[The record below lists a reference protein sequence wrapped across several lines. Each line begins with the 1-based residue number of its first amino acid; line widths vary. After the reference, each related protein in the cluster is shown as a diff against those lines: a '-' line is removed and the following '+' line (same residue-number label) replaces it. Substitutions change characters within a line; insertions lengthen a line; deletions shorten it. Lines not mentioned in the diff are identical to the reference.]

1 MSNLQVATTQQ
12 SQPLS
17 AFSSENAFVSVQ
29 RMAKALASSTLVPD
43 SYRGEA
49 NLGNCIIALELSQ
62 RIGASVMAVMQSM
75 VPIHGKPTW
84 SASFLIATVNSC
96 GRFSPMRFRWVGKEG
111 TDDWGCRAF
120 AVERE
125 GNLELVGA
133 LVTIAMAKAEGWYG
147 KSGSKWKT
155 MPEQMLQYRAAA
167 FWCRAYAPEIALGMH
182 TSEEIHDTQVAQQV
196 VQPSVATTV
205 TSSVVDVT
213 PTPPEPKPRRAK
225 KEPEAVVVQ
234 EPAPQTDVTQ
244 YVDSEPEPA
253 PITPEPVPAPQ
264 PTAATAPAP
273 VEAPATPAPLP
284 ELVEETVE
292 STLASVGA
300 TYEQLVKLATELNW
314 WPTPEAYP
322 TANDLTEDLKK
333 WVIRNKRGIGRA
345 MMKAGGAL

>member
-1 MSNLQVATTQQ
+1 
-12 SQPLS
+12 
-17 AFSSENAFVSVQ
+17 
-29 RMAKALASSTLVPD
+29 MAKALASSTLVPD

-213 PTPPEPKPRRAK
+213 PTPPEPKPRK
-225 KEPEAVVVQ
+225 KKVEPEAIAVA
-234 EPAPQTDVTQ
+234 EPVPVP
-244 YVDSEPEPA
+244 EPEPA
-253 PITPEPVPAPQ
+253 PAPEPE
-264 PTAATAPAP
+264 PAP

>member
-1 MSNLQVATTQQ
+1 MSNQLQVATQQ
-12 SQPLS
+12 QQPLS

-111 TDDWGCRAF
+111 TDDWGCRAY

-182 TSEEIHDTQVAQQV
+182 TSEEVNDTPAAQQV

-205 TSSVVDVT
+205 TASVVDVT
-213 PTPPEPKPRRAK
+213 PNPPEPKRRK
-225 KEPEAVVVQ
+225 KVEPEAIAVAEPVPVP
-234 EPAPQTDVTQ
+234 EPAPAP
-244 YVDSEPEPA
+244 EPEPA
-253 PITPEPVPAPQ
+253 P
-264 PTAATAPAP
+264 
-273 VEAPATPAPLP
+273 VEIPATPAPLP
-284 ELVEETVE
+284 ELVEDTVE
-292 STLASVGA
+292 STLQSVGA

-322 TANDLTEDLKK
+322 TANDLTDDLKK

-345 MMKAGGAL
+345 VMKANTVA

>member
-1 MSNLQVATTQQ
+1 MSNQLQVATQQ

-29 RMAKALASSTLVPD
+29 RMAKALASSTLVPE

-84 SASFLIATVNSC
+84 SAAFLIATVNSC

-111 TDDWGCRAF
+111 TDDWGCRAY

-133 LVTIAMAKAEGWYG
+133 LVTIAMAKAEGWYS
-147 KSGSKWKT
+147 KNGSKWKT

-167 FWCRAYAPEIALGMH
+167 FWTRAYAPEIALGMH
-182 TSEEIHDTQVAQQV
+182 TSEEIHDTQASQQV

-213 PTPPEPKPRRAK
+213 PNPPEPKRK
-225 KEPEAVVVQ
+225 KKVEPEAIAVA
-234 EPAPQTDVTQ
+234 EPVPV
-244 YVDSEPEPA
+244 PEPA
-253 PITPEPVPAPQ
+253 PAPEPE
-264 PTAATAPAP
+264 PTPAP
-273 VEAPATPAPLP
+273 VEIPATPAPLP
-284 ELVEETVE
+284 ELVEDTVE
-292 STLASVGA
+292 STLESVGA

-322 TANDLTEDLKK
+322 TANDLTDDLKK

-345 MMKAGGAL
+345 VQKANTVA

>member
-1 MSNLQVATTQQ
+1 MSNQLQVATQQ

-84 SASFLIATVNSC
+84 SAAFLIATVNSC

-111 TDDWGCRAF
+111 TDDWGCRAY

-133 LVTIAMAKAEGWYG
+133 LVTIAMAKAEGWYS
-147 KSGSKWKT
+147 KNGSKWKT

-167 FWCRAYAPEIALGMH
+167 FWTRAYAPEIALGMH
-182 TSEEIHDTQVAQQV
+182 TSEEIHDTQASQQV

-205 TSSVVDVT
+205 TASVVDVT
-213 PTPPEPKPRRAK
+213 PNPPEPKRK
-225 KEPEAVVVQ
+225 KKVEPEAIAVAEPVPVP
-234 EPAPQTDVTQ
+234 EPAPAP
-244 YVDSEPEPA
+244 EPEPA
-253 PITPEPVPAPQ
+253 S
-264 PTAATAPAP
+264 APAP
-273 VEAPATPAPLP
+273 EPAPLP
-284 ELVEETVE
+284 ELVEDTVE

-322 TANDLTEDLKK
+322 TANDLTDDLKK

-345 MMKAGGAL
+345 VMKAGGAL

>member
-1 MSNLQVATTQQ
+1 MSNQLQVATTQQ
-12 SQPLS
+12 QQPLS

-111 TDDWGCRAF
+111 TDDWGCRAY

-182 TSEEIHDTQVAQQV
+182 TSEEVNDTPAAQQV

-205 TSSVVDVT
+205 TASVVDVT
-213 PTPPEPKPRRAK
+213 PTPPEPKRRK
-225 KEPEAVVVQ
+225 KV
-234 EPAPQTDVTQ
+234 
-244 YVDSEPEPA
+244 EPEPA
-253 PITPEPVPAPQ
+253 PVAVVEPTPEPAPTPEPEPTPTPVETPAAPE
-264 PTAATAPAP
+264 PAPAP
-273 VEAPATPAPLP
+273 LRSFDPVEQTA
-284 ELVEETVE
+284 E
-292 STLASVGA
+292 STLALIGI
-300 TYEQLVKLATELNW
+300 TYAQLAKLATDLEW
-314 WPTPEAYP
+314 WPDADTYP
-322 TANDLTEDLKK
+322 TVADLPLEIQN
-333 WVIRNKRGIGRA
+333 WVIRNKRCIARA
-345 MMKAGGAL
+345 FQKAGGAL

>member
-213 PTPPEPKPRRAK
+213 PTPPEPKRRAK
-225 KEPEAVVVQ
+225 KVEPEAIAVA
-234 EPAPQTDVTQ
+234 EPVPVP
-244 YVDSEPEPA
+244 EPEPA
-253 PITPEPVPAPQ
+253 PALEPE
-264 PTAATAPAP
+264 PAP

-345 MMKAGGAL
+345 VVKAGGAL

>member
-1 MSNLQVATTQQ
+1 MSNQLQVVQQ

-43 SYRGEA
+43 AYRGEA

-84 SASFLIATVNSC
+84 SAAFLIATVNSC
-96 GRFSPMRFRWVGKEG
+96 GRFSPMRFRWVGKENA
-111 TDDWGCRAF
+111 DEWGCRAY

-133 LVTIAMAKAEGWYG
+133 LVTIAMAKAEGWYT
-147 KSGSKWKT
+147 KNGSKWKT

-167 FWCRAYAPEIALGMH
+167 FWTRAYAPEIALGMH
-182 TSEEIHDTQVAQQV
+182 TAEEIHDTPEANQV
-196 VQPSVATTV
+196 VKP
-205 TSSVVDVT
+205 VVMDVT

-234 EPAPQTDVTQ
+234 EPEPVQV
-244 YVDSEPEPA
+244 EPEPEPTPTA
-253 PITPEPVPAPQ
+253 PEPVPASEPTPAPAVPETPAPDKFNTETVEGTLFSIDVTYYQ
-264 PTAATAPAP
+264 LVAMAKELQWWPNPESYPTAADLPA
-273 VEAPATPAPLP
+273 
-284 ELVEETVE
+284 EL
-292 STLASVGA
+292 
-300 TYEQLVKLATELNW
+300 
-314 WPTPEAYP
+314 
-322 TANDLTEDLKK
+322 AN
-333 WVIRNKRGIGRA
+333 WVIRNRRGIARQA
-345 MMKAGGAL
+345 AKGGAK

>member
-12 SQPLS
+12 QQPLS

-111 TDDWGCRAF
+111 TDDWGCRAY

-196 VQPSVATTV
+196 VQPTVATTV
-205 TSSVVDVT
+205 TASVVDVT
-213 PTPPEPKPRRAK
+213 PNPPEPKPTRRK
-225 KEPEAVVVQ
+225 KEPEAIAVTEPVPVP
-234 EPAPQTDVTQ
+234 EPAPAPTA
-244 YVDSEPEPA
+244 EPEPA
-253 PITPEPVPAPQ
+253 PE
-264 PTAATAPAP
+264 PAP
-273 VEAPATPAPLP
+273 VP
-284 ELVEETVE
+284 ELVEDTVE

-322 TANDLTEDLKK
+322 TANDLTDDLKK

-345 MMKAGGAL
+345 FQKAGGAL

>member
-1 MSNLQVATTQQ
+1 MSNQLQVATPQQ
-12 SQPLS
+12 QPLS

-213 PTPPEPKPRRAK
+213 PTPPEPKPRK
-225 KEPEAVVVQ
+225 KKVEPEAIAVA
-234 EPAPQTDVTQ
+234 EPVPVPQ
-244 YVDSEPEPA
+244 PEPA
-253 PITPEPVPAPQ
+253 PAPEPE
-264 PTAATAPAP
+264 PAP

-322 TANDLTEDLKK
+322 TANDLTDDLKK

>member
-1 MSNLQVATTQQ
+1 MSNLSVATTQQ

-43 SYRGEA
+43 AYRGEA

-133 LVTIAMAKAEGWYG
+133 LVTIAMAKAEGWYS
-147 KSGSKWKT
+147 KNGSKWKT

-182 TSEEIHDTQVAQQV
+182 TAEEIQDTPTTQEV
-196 VQPSVATTV
+196 VRPA
-205 TSSVVDVT
+205 VVDVT
-213 PTPPEPKPRRAK
+213 PTPPEPKPARKK
-225 KEPEAVVVQ
+225 KEPEAIAVAEPV
-234 EPAPQTDVTQ
+234 PAPTPA
-244 YVDSEPEPA
+244 PEPA
-253 PITPEPVPAPQ
+253 PTPEPVPEP
-264 PTAATAPAP
+264 APAP
-273 VEAPATPAPLP
+273 APEATPASVFDPANP
-284 ELVEETVE
+284 TVE
-292 STLASVGA
+292 STLAQIGV
-300 TYEQLVKLATELNW
+300 TYPQLAKLATDLEW
-314 WPTPEAYP
+314 WPEADTYP
-322 TANDLTEDLKK
+322 TAQDLPEEIKL
-333 WVIRNKRGIGRA
+333 WVVRNKRGIARA
-345 MMKAGGAL
+345 FQKANTIA

>member
-1 MSNLQVATTQQ
+1 MSNQLQVATQQ

-84 SASFLIATVNSC
+84 SAAFLIATVNSC

-111 TDDWGCRAF
+111 ADDWGCRAY

-167 FWCRAYAPEIALGMH
+167 FWTRAYAPEIALGMH
-182 TSEEIHDTQVAQQV
+182 TSEEIHDTQASQQV

-213 PTPPEPKPRRAK
+213 PNPPEPKRK
-225 KEPEAVVVQ
+225 KKVEPEAIAVA
-234 EPAPQTDVTQ
+234 EPVPV
-244 YVDSEPEPA
+244 PEPA
-253 PITPEPVPAPQ
+253 PAPEPEPVPAP
-264 PTAATAPAP
+264 AP
-273 VEAPATPAPLP
+273 EPASLP
-284 ELVEETVE
+284 ELVEDTVE

-345 MMKAGGAL
+345 VQKAGGAL

>member
-1 MSNLQVATTQQ
+1 MSNQLQVATQQ

-111 TDDWGCRAF
+111 TDDWGCRAY

-182 TSEEIHDTQVAQQV
+182 TSEEIHDTQASQQV

-213 PTPPEPKPRRAK
+213 PNPPEPKRRK
-225 KEPEAVVVQ
+225 KVEPENIAVA
-234 EPAPQTDVTQ
+234 EPV
-244 YVDSEPEPA
+244 PEPA
-253 PITPEPVPAPQ
+253 PAPEPE
-264 PTAATAPAP
+264 PTPAP
-273 VEAPATPAPLP
+273 VETPAVPAPLP
-284 ELVEETVE
+284 ELVEDTVE
-292 STLASVGA
+292 AVLASVGA

-322 TANDLTEDLKK
+322 TANDLTDDLKK

-345 MMKAGGAL
+345 VMKAGGAL

>member
-1 MSNLQVATTQQ
+1 
-12 SQPLS
+12 
-17 AFSSENAFVSVQ
+17 
-29 RMAKALASSTLVPD
+29 MAKALASSTLVPD

-111 TDDWGCRAF
+111 TDDWGCRAY

-182 TSEEIHDTQVAQQV
+182 TSEEIHDTQAAQQV

-213 PTPPEPKPRRAK
+213 PNPPEPKRK
-225 KEPEAVVVQ
+225 KKVEPEAIAVA
-234 EPAPQTDVTQ
+234 EPVPV
-244 YVDSEPEPA
+244 PEPA
-253 PITPEPVPAPQ
+253 PTPTPEPE
-264 PTAATAPAP
+264 PTPEPAP
-273 VEAPATPAPLP
+273 VP
-284 ELVEETVE
+284 EVVEDTVE

-322 TANDLTEDLKK
+322 TANDLTDDLKK

-345 MMKAGGAL
+345 VQKAGGAL

>member
-12 SQPLS
+12 SQPIS

-111 TDDWGCRAF
+111 TDEWGCRAF

-125 GNLELVGA
+125 SNLELVGA
-133 LVTIAMAKAEGWYG
+133 LVTIGMAKAEGWYG
-147 KSGSKWKT
+147 KNGSKWKT

-182 TSEEIHDTQVAQQV
+182 TSEEIQDTPVTQQV
-196 VQPSVATTV
+196 VQPSVAATV
-205 TSSVVDVT
+205 TASVVDVT
-213 PTPPEPKPRRAK
+213 PTPPEPKARRK
-225 KEPEAVVVQ
+225 KAEPEAIAVTEPV
-234 EPAPQTDVTQ
+234 PAPTP
-244 YVDSEPEPA
+244 EPEPA
-253 PITPEPVPAPQ
+253 PVPEPEPA
-264 PTAATAPAP
+264 
-273 VEAPATPAPLP
+273 PAPLP
-284 ELVEETVE
+284 SADPVEATVE
-292 STLASVGA
+292 STLAQIGI
-300 TYEQLVKLATELNW
+300 TYAQLAKLATDLEW
-314 WPTPEAYP
+314 WPEADTYP
-322 TANDLTEDLKK
+322 TSDDLPEEIKL
-333 WVIRNKRGIGRA
+333 WVVRNKRGIARA
-345 MMKAGGAL
+345 HQKAGGAL

>member
-1 MSNLQVATTQQ
+1 MSNQLQVATQQ
-12 SQPLS
+12 QQPLS

-125 GNLELVGA
+125 SNLELVGA

-147 KSGSKWKT
+147 KAGSKWKT

-196 VQPSVATTV
+196 VQPSVATIV
-205 TSSVVDVT
+205 TTSVVDVT
-213 PTPPEPKPRRAK
+213 PTPPEPKRRK
-225 KEPEAVVVQ
+225 KV
-234 EPAPQTDVTQ
+234 
-244 YVDSEPEPA
+244 EPEPA
-253 PITPEPVPAPQ
+253 PVAVVDPAVTEPAPAPQ
-264 PTAATAPAP
+264 PEPAPAP
-273 VEAPATPAPLP
+273 VETPAAPA
-284 ELVEETVE
+284 EETAE
-292 STLASVGA
+292 STLAQIGI
-300 TYEQLVKLATELNW
+300 TYAQLAKLATDLEW
-314 WPTPEAYP
+314 WPEADTYP
-322 TANDLTEDLKK
+322 TVADLPLEIQN
-333 WVIRNKRGIGRA
+333 WVIRNKRGIARA
-345 MMKAGGAL
+345 FQKAGGAL

>member
-1 MSNLQVATTQQ
+1 MSNQLQVATQQ

-213 PTPPEPKPRRAK
+213 PTPPEPKPRK
-225 KEPEAVVVQ
+225 KKVEPEAIAV
-234 EPAPQTDVTQ
+234 A
-244 YVDSEPEPA
+244 
-253 PITPEPVPAPQ
+253 EPVP
-264 PTAATAPAP
+264 
-273 VEAPATPAPLP
+273 VAPATPAPLP

>member
-12 SQPLS
+12 QQPLS

-84 SASFLIATVNSC
+84 SAAFLIATVNSC

-111 TDDWGCRAF
+111 TDDWGCRAY

-133 LVTIAMAKAEGWYG
+133 LVTIAMAKAEGWYS
-147 KSGSKWKT
+147 KNGSKWKT

-167 FWCRAYAPEIALGMH
+167 FWTRAYAPEIALGMH
-182 TSEEIHDTQVAQQV
+182 TSEEIHDTQASQQV

-205 TSSVVDVT
+205 TASVVDVT
-213 PTPPEPKPRRAK
+213 PNPPEPKRK
-225 KEPEAVVVQ
+225 KKVEPEAIAVAEPVPVP
-234 EPAPQTDVTQ
+234 EPAPAP
-244 YVDSEPEPA
+244 EPEPA
-253 PITPEPVPAPQ
+253 S
-264 PTAATAPAP
+264 APAP
-273 VEAPATPAPLP
+273 EPAPLP
-284 ELVEETVE
+284 ELVEDTVE
-292 STLASVGA
+292 STLQSVGA

-322 TANDLTEDLKK
+322 TANDLTDDLKK

-345 MMKAGGAL
+345 VMKAGGAL